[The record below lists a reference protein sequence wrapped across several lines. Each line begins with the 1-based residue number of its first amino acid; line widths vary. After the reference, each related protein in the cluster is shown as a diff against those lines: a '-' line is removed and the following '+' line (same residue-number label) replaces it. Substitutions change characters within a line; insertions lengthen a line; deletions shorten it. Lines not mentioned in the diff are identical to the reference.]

1 MRAMRPVRWLQLA
14 TGLLL
19 LPWVLAGAIVLG
31 TQAGSAAGGLVTL
44 LALGLGLLLPVALGL
59 GALLGLLALIWAA
72 RSGTLLQVWGWL
84 WGFLLALGAFVLGL
98 GWLTNG
104 IRLP

>member
-1 MRAMRPVRWLQLA
+1 ML
-14 TGLLL
+14 
-19 LPWVLAGAIVLG
+19 LG
-31 TQAGSAAGGLVTL
+31 TLAGSAGGGLVTL
-44 LALGLGLLLPVALGL
+44 LAVGLGLFLPVALGL
-59 GALLGLLALIWAA
+59 GTLLGLLALIWAA
-72 RSGTLLQVWGWL
+72 RSGTLPRMWGWL

>member
-1 MRAMRPVRWLQLA
+1 MRPLRWLQLA

-31 TQAGSAAGGLVTL
+31 TLAEPAAGGLVTL
-44 LALGLGLLLPVALGL
+44 LALGLTLLLPVALGL
-59 GALLGLLALIWAA
+59 GTLLGLLALIWAV
-72 RSGTLLQVWGWL
+72 RSGTLPQMWGWL

-98 GWLTNG
+98 GRLTNG